1 MKPRR
6 STFLLRKFQ
15 RSHMMQWI
23 IIKRSLLLSGVVL
36 SMLCGLFATPASAA
50 TELQQL
56 INPLLASHPE
66 QTGTYVLDRGEEA
79 LLARAWLVDH
89 AISSINV
96 QYFIWSSDN
105 IGTLATESLLRAA
118 DRGVRVR
125 VLVDDLLID
134 APDSFLLAMTAH
146 PNISIR
152 IYNPQHQVGTS
163 KKQRLWNI
171 FSRFRAANQR
181 MHDKTFVVDGQ
192 VAITGGRN
200 MADEYFDYD
209 QKYNFRDRDILLLG
223 PAAAAIEKSFAR
235 FWESRL
241 ARPVEQLLAK
251 AAQPSRLEI
260 QTIYRDLHQY
270 AGNQE
275 NYAPE
280 VRQALSD
287 LPNQFSRLI
296 DNLVWTQ
303 ALFISDDP
311 GKNSGAQGLGGGG
324 HTTSQLAETLQ
335 LAKRQVTIQSP
346 YLVMPAGGLELF
358 RELIKR
364 GVKVR
369 ISTNSLL
376 STDNLQ
382 AFSGYSKQREKL
394 LQTGIE
400 IFEFK
405 PRPAIQ
411 QELIDRYQQLKR
423 QMPVF
428 AIHAKTLVIDSQ
440 QLYIG
445 TFNLDPRSANLN
457 TEVGVIIDNRRLAA
471 DVEAQ
476 IEQDMHPSNSWNSAN
491 EQPNRFAPFWKRAKH
506 GFWKLLPLEKIL

>member
-1 MKPRR
+1 
-6 STFLLRKFQ
+6 
-15 RSHMMQWI
+15 MQWTV
-23 IIKRSLLLSGVVL
+23 IKQCLLLSGIMIPL
-36 SMLCGLFATPASAA
+36 LCGLLVTPAFAA
-50 TELQQL
+50 SELRQL
-56 INPLLASHPE
+56 ISPLFASHPQ
-66 QTGTYVLDRGEEA
+66 QTGTYVLDKGEEA
-79 LLARAWLVDH
+79 LLARAWLVDQ

-118 DRGVRVR
+118 DRGVKVR

-171 FSRFRAANQR
+171 FSSFRAANQR

-192 VAITGGRN
+192 IAITGGRN

-223 PAAAAIEKSFAR
+223 PAASAIESSFSR
-235 FWESRL
+235 FWESPL
-241 ARPVEQLLAK
+241 ALPVEKLLETVE
-251 AAQPSRLEI
+251 QPAPGEI
-260 QTIYRDLHQY
+260 LTIYNDLHQY

-303 ALFISDDP
+303 VLFISDDP

-324 HTTSQLAETLQ
+324 RTTSQLADALRQ
-335 LAKRQVTIQSP
+335 AQKQVTIQSP
-346 YLVMPAGGLELF
+346 YLVMPEGGLGLF
-358 RELIKR
+358 SELIAR

-382 AFSGYSKQREKL
+382 AFSGYSKQRETL
-394 LQTGIE
+394 LQAGID
-400 IFEFK
+400 IYEFK
-405 PRPAIQ
+405 PQPAIQ

-440 QLYIG
+440 HLYIG

-457 TEVGVIIDNRRLAA
+457 TEVGVIIDNHQLARE
-471 DVEAQ
+471 VEAQ
-476 IEQDMHPSNSWNSAN
+476 IEQDMQPTNSWNSAT
-491 EQPNRFAPFWKRAKH
+491 EQPNRFAPFWKRTKH

>member
-1 MKPRR
+1 
-6 STFLLRKFQ
+6 
-15 RSHMMQWI
+15 MQWI

-223 PAAAAIEKSFAR
+223 SAAAAIEKSFAR

-260 QTIYRDLHQY
+260 QTIYRDLHQ
-270 AGNQE
+270 
-275 NYAPE
+275 
-280 VRQALSD
+280 
-287 LPNQFSRLI
+287 
-296 DNLVWTQ
+296 
-303 ALFISDDP
+303 
-311 GKNSGAQGLGGGG
+311 
-324 HTTSQLAETLQ
+324 
-335 LAKRQVTIQSP
+335 
-346 YLVMPAGGLELF
+346 
-358 RELIKR
+358 
-364 GVKVR
+364 
-369 ISTNSLL
+369 
-376 STDNLQ
+376 
-382 AFSGYSKQREKL
+382 
-394 LQTGIE
+394 
-400 IFEFK
+400 
-405 PRPAIQ
+405 
-411 QELIDRYQQLKR
+411 
-423 QMPVF
+423 
-428 AIHAKTLVIDSQ
+428 
-440 QLYIG
+440 
-445 TFNLDPRSANLN
+445 
-457 TEVGVIIDNRRLAA
+457 
-471 DVEAQ
+471 
-476 IEQDMHPSNSWNSAN
+476 
-491 EQPNRFAPFWKRAKH
+491 
-506 GFWKLLPLEKIL
+506 